1 MRMLITQLD
10 RTLLYRWAQFN
21 RWGNAI
27 DIAVAMVAVGA
38 CWFGGQVSEASQ
50 YVQVPAEMGVALT
63 GPDAAQWLVLIRMND
78 ISRARRDCQPVP
90 QPTGGKACAFTLWTQ
105 LPPAAH

>member
-1 MRMLITQLD
+1 MRAGSIIQEGRTQWTRDKMRMLITQLD
-10 RTLLYRWAQFN
+10 RTLLYRSAQFN

-50 YVQVPAEMGVALT
+50 YVQVPAIWA
-63 GPDAAQWLVLIRMND
+63 WR
-78 ISRARRDCQPVP
+78 
-90 QPTGGKACAFTLWTQ
+90 
-105 LPPAAH
+105 